1 MATMS
6 RQYSPQSPVMATM
19 SRQYSPQSPAMSRQ
33 PSTGSSALSFG
44 PGKSI
49 GGSQAAPEQVLQSPM
64 SRQTSES
71 SDSRTAG
78 QQGRPKGLAQPSGP
92 GRSFGAGSQ
101 AVPEEAA
108 EALTSGLLPLSTVQQ
123 LVSSDYLLLPSEEEE
138 GLARQLALLTELGK
152 EKAAQ
157 LGEKFKEEMPKPSK
171 PPGSPGSPGLPGSPV
186 VPRRELVSSQAAS
199 SAGSPKGPKG
209 ATGRPRVGKAS
220 QEKPE
225 PQAAARGHEAEGDP
239 ITAEMASPQTAEM
252 DQQSHSSGM
261 AESDAAGNATFASH
275 FLGPQEEESPHPQ
288 LTDQPLWT
296 GARGP
301 VAPMALDEEESSLSD
316 LDFLS

>member
-1 MATMS
+1 M
-6 RQYSPQSPVMATM
+6 
-19 SRQYSPQSPAMSRQ
+19 
-33 PSTGSSALSFG
+33 
-44 PGKSI
+44 
-49 GGSQAAPEQVLQSPM
+49 
-64 SRQTSES
+64 
-71 SDSRTAG
+71 
-78 QQGRPKGLAQPSGP
+78 
-92 GRSFGAGSQ
+92 
-101 AVPEEAA
+101 PEEAA